1 MNSYQQVT
9 IFIANKEDREI
20 LIALLA
26 EAGYEG
32 FVEEIKTLKAYIP
45 FSDFDA
51 AVLDGI
57 VAPFNISYT
66 LDEIEQRNWNEEW
79 ESGFQP
85 VVVDQWCAIR
95 ADFHQPVEGVEM
107 EVVITPKMSFG
118 TGHHATTYMMVNCM
132 REVCLKEKTVLDFG
146 TGTGVLAI
154 IAEKMG
160 AASILAIDNDP
171 WSIENAAE
179 NIDRNQS
186 RKIQL
191 ELAGTIPGNLQFDC
205 ILANINKHV
214 ILKELPLM
222 VKRARTGA
230 EILLSGML
238 ESDGADLIEAIAPYP
253 LALIGKQEKDSWLCW
268 RLIVKENS

>member
-9 IFIANKEDREI
+9 ISITNKEDREI

-32 FVEEIKTLKAYIP
+32 FVEEIKILKAYIP
-45 FSDFDA
+45 FTDFDA
-51 AVLDGI
+51 AALDGI
-57 VAPFNISYT
+57 VAPYDISYT
-66 LDEIEQRNWNEEW
+66 LEEIEQRNWNEDW

-85 VVVDQWCAIR
+85 VVVDNWCAIR
-95 ADFHQPVEGVEM
+95 ADFHEPVEGVEL
-107 EVVITPKMSFG
+107 EIVITPKMSFG
-118 TGHHATTYMMVNCM
+118 TGHHATTYMMVNSM
-132 REVCLKEKTVLDFG
+132 RDISLKEKTVLDFG

-160 AASILAIDNDP
+160 AASVLAIDNDP

-186 RKIQL
+186 GKIQL
-191 ELAGTIPGNLQFDC
+191 ELAETIPGNLQFDC

-222 VKRARTGA
+222 VNRARNGA

-238 ESDGADLIEAIAPYP
+238 ESDGSDLREAIAPYP
-253 LALIGKQEKDSWLCW
+253 LSLIEKQEKDSWLCW
-268 RLIVKENS
+268 RLIVKEKS